1 MTRATN
7 ASPDASSKPTRKKRV
22 TFHFHIEPRAP
33 PVESR
38 VKLTNARTH
47 FSVATG
53 NLSNDAGSLLL
64 NLILNLAS
72 INNIN

>member
-1 MTRATN
+1 MLVQMLHQN
-7 ASPDASSKPTRKKRV
+7 LPEKKRV

-53 NLSNDAGSLLL
+53 NLSNDAGKPTTEPNSKPGLY
-64 NLILNLAS
+64 
-72 INNIN
+72 

>member
-1 MTRATN
+1 MPIMTRATN

-22 TFHFHIEPRAP
+22 TFHFHIDPRAP

-53 NLSNDAGSLLL
+53 NLSDDAGEPITEPNSKPGLY
-64 NLILNLAS
+64 
-72 INNIN
+72 